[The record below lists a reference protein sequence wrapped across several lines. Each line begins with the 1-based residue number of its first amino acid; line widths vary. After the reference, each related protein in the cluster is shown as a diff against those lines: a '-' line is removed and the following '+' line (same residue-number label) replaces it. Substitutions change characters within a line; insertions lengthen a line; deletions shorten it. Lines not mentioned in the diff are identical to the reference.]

1 MRKYYII
8 FKNSIQ
14 ANLAYRFNT
23 FAFLFAEAFSFVIM
37 FYLFFSIYAQ
47 GQKMGNYSL
56 TNLVA
61 YFALTKLITVTLL
74 YDNFGFTVRD
84 EIMEG
89 RIVEYLVK
97 PIGYM
102 AKSFALKMGNIIFRL
117 LPFIIIIAPLYFFFS
132 LSVNLAEIFYFSAFF
147 LIGSLISFFVFYI
160 VGIASFFIGEIVGF
174 NFLFL
179 NIIYFFSG
187 GAIPIDLFP
196 ENIRAIINFFPF
208 KLIGFVPVSIITGNY
223 DLSSAPRDILSG
235 IVWILIFYGLAKILF
250 ASGIR
255 RLEAYGS

>member
-56 TNLVA
+56 TNLVV

-102 AKSFALKMGNIIFRL
+102 TKSFALKMGNIIFRL
-117 LPFIIIIAPLYFFFS
+117 LPFIVFFAPLYFFS
-132 LSVNLAEIFYFSAFF
+132 GLSADLAEVLYFSAFF

-160 VGIASFFIGEIVGF
+160 VGIASFFLGEIVGF

-187 GAIPIDLFP
+187 SAIPIDLFSP
-196 ENIRAIINFFPF
+196 GIQSVINFFPF
-208 KLIGFVPVSIITGNY
+208 RLIGFIPVSIITGNY
-223 DLSSAPRDILSG
+223 DLSSAPGDIISG
-235 IVWILIFYGLAKILF
+235 MIWILLFYLLAKVLF
-250 ASGIR
+250 ASGIK

>member
-23 FAFLFAEAFSFVIM
+23 FAFLFAEAFSFIIM

-47 GQKMGNYSL
+47 GKKMGNYSL
-56 TNLVA
+56 SGLVI

-102 AKSFALKMGNIIFRL
+102 LKSFSLKMGNIAFRL
-117 LPFIIIIAPLYFFFS
+117 LPFIVFFAPLYFFS
-132 LSVNLAEIFYFSAFF
+132 GRPLNPASAFFVLIFF
-147 LIGSLISFFVFYI
+147 LIGSLISFFIFYI
-160 VGIASFFIGEIVGF
+160 VGIASFFLGEIVGF

-187 GAIPIDLFP
+187 GAVPIDLFP

-223 DLSSAPRDILSG
+223 DLALAPGEILSG
-235 IVWILIFYGLAKILF
+235 IIWVLIFYVLAKILF
-250 ASGIR
+250 ASGVK
-255 RLEAYGS
+255 RLEAYGG